1 MNRTRTAKRRITRRQ
16 VLAGA
21 ATAAATTS
29 VVLGWRAGPARSGP
43 AGAARPNGKA
53 CILTPEAVQGP
64 FYFDPKLVRAGI
76 AEGKAGAPLALTL
89 TVTDAETCAAL
100 RDARVD
106 VWHCDGLG
114 VYSGYARQAT
124 GAAEGETFLRGTQ
137 FTDAD
142 GRVAFDTIYPGWYP
156 GRTPHIHFKVILDD
170 KDLVA
175 GQLYF
180 PDAVSERVYATHSP
194 YRERKQERDTVNATD
209 FIFLEQRGADTLAD
223 IKEADG
229 SYRAALVIGINRAG
243 RA

>member
-1 MNRTRTAKRRITRRQ
+1 
-16 VLAGA
+16 
-21 ATAAATTS
+21 
-29 VVLGWRAGPARSGP
+29 
-43 AGAARPNGKA
+43 
-53 CILTPEAVQGP
+53 
-64 FYFDPKLVRAGI
+64 
-76 AEGKAGAPLALTL
+76 
-89 TVTDAETCAAL
+89 
-100 RDARVD
+100 
-106 VWHCDGLG
+106 
-114 VYSGYARQAT
+114 
-124 GAAEGETFLRGTQ
+124 LRGTQ
-137 FTDAD
+137 FTDD
-142 GRVAFDTIYPGWYP
+142 GGAVRFDTIYPGWYP